1 VTQSHQLLGRVD
13 SVYFLLIP
21 GWEDELR
28 GNRWHFA
35 ARWAKRR
42 PVVLVNPVLTRGPAA
57 SVPEPRIPNCRILRT
72 QLIAEPNRLAKIQ
85 LQVGQ
90 VLEDMAQR
98 GFVRPLLWC
107 YNPDL
112 AELYARVPAM
122 ARVHHASEAYFDM
135 PGRGAST
142 LQGLRAVV
150 AMSDVNVA
158 VSEGVAAGLRRRVE
172 GAEVVT
178 VTNGCDY
185 NHYAAGRPDRGLQEA
200 ARSFERTVIYAGNI
214 NGRLDFELLH
224 RLATEYPRDLFAFYG
239 PVKELSRSEMQA
251 WHRVAALPN
260 VIAPGPVD
268 PDRLRDLYAAAD
280 LGLIPYRHDPW
291 LVENGLPLKALEMA
305 ATGLPAVSSEMRP
318 LVGLA
323 ASLIVAKSG
332 DEFMRAVGETSRSKL
347 TEAAAAELKTV
358 SSANDYDLKFEEIL
372 TLLDERVTRT
382 HPVTCIDR
390 LAEVLGPDWAAAQ
403 IRYARWLAMPGPART
418 AGRLAGSLALLLPAR
433 LRRRLAAGRLRAA
446 VQQWLGS

>member
-1 VTQSHQLLGRVD
+1 VD

-42 PVVLVNPVLTRGPAA
+42 PVVLVNPVLTRGPATSA
-57 SVPEPRIPNCRILRT
+57 PELRIPNCRILRT
-72 QLIAEPNRLAKIQ
+72 QLVGEPNQLAKVQI
-85 LQVGQ
+85 QVGQ
-90 VLEDMAQR
+90 VVEDMAQHR
-98 GFVRPLLWC
+98 FERPLLWC

-150 AMSDVNVA
+150 AMSDLTVA
-158 VSEGVAAGLRRRVE
+158 VSEGVAAGLRRGVE
-172 GAEVVT
+172 GADVVT
-178 VTNGCDY
+178 VSNGCDY
-185 NHYAAGRPDRGLQEA
+185 LHYAAGQPDEEVSA
-200 ARSFERTVIYAGNI
+200 AGGSFERIVVYAGNI

-239 PVKELSRSEMQA
+239 PVKELSRSEMRA
-251 WHRVAALPN
+251 WQRVAAFPN
-260 VIAPGPVD
+260 VIAQGAVD

-280 LGLIPYRHDPW
+280 VGIIPYRHDPW
-291 LVENGLPLKALEMA
+291 LVENGLPLKALEMG
-305 ATGLPAVSSEMRP
+305 ATGLPVVSTLMKP

-323 ASLIVAKSG
+323 GSLVVTSSANEFVLAVAATSRASLSESAAV
-332 DEFMRAVGETSRSKL
+332 ELRAVS
-347 TEAAAAELKTV
+347 A
-358 SSANDYDLKFEEIL
+358 ANDYDIKFEEIL

-382 HPVTCIDR
+382 HPVTRVDR
-390 LAEVLGPDWAAAQ
+390 LAEVLGPEWGAAQ
-403 IRYARWLAMPGPART
+403 IRYAQWLAMPGPART
-418 AGRLAGSLALLLPAR
+418 AGRFVGSLAFLLPAR

-446 VQQWLGS
+446 VRQWLGS